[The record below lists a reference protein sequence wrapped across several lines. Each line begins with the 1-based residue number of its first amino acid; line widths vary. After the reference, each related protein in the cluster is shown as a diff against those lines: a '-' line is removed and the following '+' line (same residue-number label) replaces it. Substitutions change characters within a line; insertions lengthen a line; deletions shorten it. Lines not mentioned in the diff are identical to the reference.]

1 MKFIVKLVETERRE
15 PLRKMTRCTNSI
27 ARQRGERDRCR
38 QIGMMREKR
47 DRWKDVDRWRQQVRE
62 DIRAV
67 GLEPESTQQAD
78 SYICRLY

>member
-1 MKFIVKLVETERRE
+1 
-15 PLRKMTRCTNSI
+15 
-27 ARQRGERDRCR
+27 
-38 QIGMMREKR
+38 MMREEG

-62 DIRAV
+62 DIGAF